1 MKDIKLSIKKCLT
14 LTAACGLLSMPSC
27 AVSDEA
33 DELWKKVEETAQLEA
48 APAEWQTNRPSQEEV
63 EAFIKENGERAFKA
77 AKLAREFYTSHAD
90 HAKAEDAKIAE
101 KENLQ
106 KALQEYGYVEAA
118 PELLKLDLPDA
129 EKFQVRSLMI
139 QNKAMAKQAEG
150 REAVL
155 TEFEKGVRELAK
167 EFPTNEEI
175 PQMLM
180 YIAEQLGGKKGI
192 EIAKEI
198 SETAKNE
205 QIKAAARGLV
215 ERLGIWGSKLDLK
228 FTAVDGREVDLQ
240 KMNGKVVL
248 IDFWATWC
256 GPCIKELPNVKAAYE
271 ALHSKGFEI
280 IGISFD
286 QSEGKLTSFVKK
298 ENMPWPQYFDGQG
311 WQNAFGQRFGITAV
325 PTMWLVN
332 KKGELV
338 EAIEYEERPL
348 LKDKIEALL
357 AEKTEG

>member
-1 MKDIKLSIKKCLT
+1 MKNTIKKYLT
-14 LTAACGLLSMPSC
+14 MTAICGLLAMPSC

-33 DELWKKVEETAQLEA
+33 DVLWKQVEEAGQLKP
-48 APAEWQTNRPSQEEV
+48 APADWQTNRPSQEEV
-63 EAFIKENGERAFKA
+63 EKFIEENGAQAFKA
-77 AKLAREFYTSHAD
+77 AKLAKEFYTKHPD
-90 HAKAEDAKIAE
+90 HAKAEEARTSE
-101 KENLQ
+101 KEHLQ

-118 PELLKLDLPDA
+118 PALLKLDLPVA
-129 EKFQVRSLMI
+129 EKFQVRSIMI
-139 QNKAMAKQAEG
+139 QNQAMAKQAEG

-155 TEFEKGVRELAK
+155 LEFEKGVRELTK
-167 EFPTNEEI
+167 EFPDNEEI

-192 EIAKEI
+192 EIAKEV
-198 SETAKNE
+198 SENAKNE
-205 QIKAAARGLV
+205 QIKAAARGLA
-215 ERLGIWGSKLDLK
+215 ERLGMWGSKLDLK

-256 GPCIKELPNVKAAYE
+256 GPCIQELPNVKAAYE
-271 ALHSKGFEI
+271 SLHPKGFEI

-286 QSEGKLTSFVKK
+286 QSEGKLTSFTKK

-311 WQNAFGQRFGITAV
+311 WKNAFGQRFGITAV

-338 EAIEYEERPL
+338 EAIEHTERHL

>member
-1 MKDIKLSIKKCLT
+1 MRDIKHSIKKCLT
-14 LTAACGLLSMPSC
+14 ITAICGLLAIPSR

-33 DELWKKVEETAQLEA
+33 DDLWKRVEEAGQLKP
-48 APAEWQTNRPSQEEV
+48 APTEWQTNRPSQEEV
-63 EAFIKENGERAFKA
+63 EKFIKGNGEQAFKA
-77 AKLAREFYTSHAD
+77 AKLAKEFYTKHSD
-90 HAKAEDAKIAE
+90 HAKAEEAKKTE
-101 KENLQ
+101 KDHLQ
-106 KALQEYGYVEAA
+106 KALQEYGYIEAA
-118 PELLKLDLPDA
+118 SELLKLDLPTA

-139 QNKAMAKQAEG
+139 QNQAMAKQADG

-155 TEFEKGVRELAK
+155 LEFEKGVRGLTK
-167 EFPTNEEI
+167 DFPDNEEI

-192 EIAKEI
+192 EIAKEV
-198 SETAKNE
+198 SETAKDE

-215 ERLGIWGSKLDLK
+215 ERLGMWGTKLDLK

-271 ALHSKGFEI
+271 SLHSKGFEI

-286 QSEGKLTSFVKK
+286 QSESKLTNFTKK

>member
-1 MKDIKLSIKKCLT
+1 MKNTIKKYLT
-14 LTAACGLLSMPSC
+14 MSAICGLLAMPSC

-33 DELWKKVEETAQLEA
+33 DVLWKQVEEAGQLKP
-48 APAEWQTNRPSQEEV
+48 APADWQTNRPSQEEV
-63 EAFIKENGERAFKA
+63 EKFIEENGAQAFKA
-77 AKLAREFYTSHAD
+77 AKLAKEFYTKHPD
-90 HAKAEDAKIAE
+90 HAKAEEARTSE
-101 KENLQ
+101 KEHLQ

-118 PELLKLDLPDA
+118 PELLKLDLPVA
-129 EKFQVRSLMI
+129 EKFQVRSIMI
-139 QNKAMAKQAEG
+139 QNQAMAKQAEG

-155 TEFEKGVRELAK
+155 LEFEKGVRELTK
-167 EFPTNEEI
+167 EFPDNEEI

-192 EIAKEI
+192 EIAKEV
-198 SETAKNE
+198 SENAKNE
-205 QIKAAARGLV
+205 QIKAAARGLA
-215 ERLGIWGSKLDLK
+215 ERLGMWGSKLDLK

-256 GPCIKELPNVKAAYE
+256 GPCIQELPNVKAAYE
-271 ALHSKGFEI
+271 SLHPKGFEI

-286 QSEGKLTSFVKK
+286 QSEGKLTSFTKK

-338 EAIEYEERPL
+338 EAIEHTERHL

>member
-1 MKDIKLSIKKCLT
+1 MKNTIKKYLT
-14 LTAACGLLSMPSC
+14 MSAICGLLAMPSC

-33 DELWKKVEETAQLEA
+33 DVLWKQVEEAGQLKP
-48 APAEWQTNRPSQEEV
+48 APADWQTNRPSQEEV
-63 EAFIKENGERAFKA
+63 EKFIEENGAQAFKA
-77 AKLAREFYTSHAD
+77 ANLAKEFYTKHPD
-90 HAKAEDAKIAE
+90 HAKAEEARTSE
-101 KENLQ
+101 KEHLQ

-118 PELLKLDLPDA
+118 PELLKLDLPVA
-129 EKFQVRSLMI
+129 EKFQVRSIMI
-139 QNKAMAKQAEG
+139 QNQAMAKQAEG

-155 TEFEKGVRELAK
+155 LEFEKGVRELTK
-167 EFPTNEEI
+167 EFPDNEEI

-192 EIAKEI
+192 EIAKEV
-198 SETAKNE
+198 SENAKNE
-205 QIKAAARGLV
+205 QIKAAARGLA
-215 ERLGIWGSKLDLK
+215 ERLGMWGSKLDLK

-256 GPCIKELPNVKAAYE
+256 GPCIQELPNVKAAYE
-271 ALHSKGFEI
+271 SLHPKGFEI

-286 QSEGKLTSFVKK
+286 QSEGKLTSFTKK

-338 EAIEYEERPL
+338 EAIEHTERHL

>member
-1 MKDIKLSIKKCLT
+1 MKNTQLSIKKCLT
-14 LTAACGLLSMPSC
+14 LTVICGQLAMQSWV
-27 AVSDEA
+27 VSDEA
-33 DELWKKVEETAQLEA
+33 DDLWKKIEETGQLKP
-48 APAEWQTNRPSQEEV
+48 APSEWQTNRPSQEEIEQFV
-63 EAFIKENGERAFKA
+63 KENGERAFKA
-77 AKLAREFYTSHAD
+77 AKLANEFYTKHAD
-90 HAKAEDAKIAE
+90 HAKAEDAKQTE

-106 KALQEYGYVEAA
+106 KALQEFGYIEAA
-118 PELLKLDLPDA
+118 DALLKLDLPDA
-129 EKFQVRSLMI
+129 EKFQVRSVMI
-139 QNKAMAKQAEG
+139 QNKAMAKQPEG

-155 TEFEKGVRELAK
+155 LEFEKGVRELEK
-167 EFPTNEEI
+167 EFPDNEEI

-180 YIAEQLGGKKGI
+180 YIAENLGGKKGI
-192 EIAKEI
+192 EIAKKV
-198 SETAKNE
+198 SESANNE

-228 FTAVDGREVDLQ
+228 FTAIDGQEIDLQ

-256 GPCIKELPNVKAAYE
+256 GPCIQELPNVKAAYE
-271 ALHSKGFEI
+271 SLHPKGFEI

-286 QSEGKLTSFVKK
+286 QSEGKLKSFVKK

-311 WQNAFGQRFGITAV
+311 WQNAFGQRFGIDSI

-338 EAIEYEERPL
+338 EAIEYQDRPL